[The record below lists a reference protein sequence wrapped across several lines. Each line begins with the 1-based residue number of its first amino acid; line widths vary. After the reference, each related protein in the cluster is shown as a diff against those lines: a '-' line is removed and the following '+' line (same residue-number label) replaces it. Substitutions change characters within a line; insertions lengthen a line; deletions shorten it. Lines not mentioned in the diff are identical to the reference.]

1 MGVFARLLGRS
12 KAKREASAA
21 EVPGDDA
28 PENASAPE
36 AVEGAAPAEAPGSS
50 EDGHEGVAAGADGSG
65 TRASDGAEGAEGAES
80 AEIPKQQ
87 SADEAADSEAGEG
100 ARR

>member
-21 EVPGDDA
+21 EVRGEGAPGEA
-28 PENASAPE
+28 ATPE
-36 AVEGAAPAEAPGSS
+36 AVEGAETAEATGSS
-50 EDGHEGVAAGADGSG
+50 EDGHEGAAAGAEAAG
-65 TRASDGAEGAEGAES
+65 TSVTEDAEGAEG